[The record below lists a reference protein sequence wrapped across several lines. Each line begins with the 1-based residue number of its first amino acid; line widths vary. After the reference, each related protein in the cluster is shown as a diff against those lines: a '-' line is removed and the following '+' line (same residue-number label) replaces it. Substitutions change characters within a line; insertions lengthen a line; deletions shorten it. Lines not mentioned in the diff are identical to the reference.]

1 MADAPNTVSTLNG
14 LFKVVYADK
23 LLDLVPDYAVL
34 QKRIA
39 FSSSDKETGNYY
51 AQPVVLSQEA
61 GFSYGGDS
69 GASTA
74 YNDAVNGV
82 MKEAQVKGSE
92 LVLRSQLHITA
103 LSRASKAGPKAF
115 KKASAWKVEDMNN
128 SMRKRVEIAMLYGQV
143 GVATVSSLSSQV
155 ITITE
160 ASWAGGIWAGAENH
174 FIDVF
179 TASFAADRQ
188 LGLKISAVDSDART
202 LTIAGGYTTTGI
214 ASTDVIAFKGA
225 VTSGG
230 TPAFSEMA
238 GLQKI
243 ITNSTTLFNIDAS
256 TYSLW
261 KGTTVSS
268 TGQLTFAKIQNAVS
282 KAVNKGLMEKCIVL
296 CSPKAF
302 ASLNSDLAAFR
313 NLDSSYN
320 SSKGSNGSESLVF
333 HGSNGP
339 LEIVSHPM
347 VKDGDAF
354 ILPEDALLRIGSQD
368 LTFSVPGMDEQF
380 FMHVPAKPF
389 VELQCYADQAI
400 FLERPAHAVYMSGIT
415 YA

>member
-1 MADAPNTVSTLNG
+1 MADAPNTVATLNG

-34 QKRIA
+34 QKRIEFTSA
-39 FSSSDKETGNYY
+39 DKETGNYY
-51 AQPVVLSQEA
+51 AQPVVLASEA
-61 GFSYGGDS
+61 GFTYGGS
-69 GASTA
+69 AGGVATL
-74 YNDAVNGV
+74 NDAVAGA
-82 MKEAQVKGSE
+82 MKEAQVYGSE
-92 LVLRSQLHITA
+92 LILRAQLSYNS
-103 LSRASKAGPKAF
+103 LSRSSKSPKAF

-128 SMRKRVEIAMLYGQV
+128 SMRKRIEIAMLYGQV

-268 TGQLTFAKIQNAVS
+268 VGQLSFQKIQNAVS
-282 KAVNKGLMEKCIVL
+282 KAVNKGLMEKCLVL
-296 CSPKAF
+296 VSPKAF
-302 ASLNSDLAAFR
+302 GTLNSDMAALR
-313 NLDSSYN
+313 NLDGSY
-320 SSKGSNGSESLVF
+320 SGSKAENGAESLVF
-333 HGSNGP
+333 HSSNGA
-339 LEIVSHPM
+339 LEILSHPM

-354 ILPEDALLRIGSQD
+354 ILPEDALKRLGSCD
-368 LTFSVPGMDEQF
+368 LSFGVPGLDEEF
-380 FMHVPAKPF
+380 FSFVPAKGA
-389 VELQCYADQAI
+389 VEMQCYADQAI
-400 FLERPAHAVYMSGIT
+400 FLERPAHAVYLSGIT